1 MNESTEQFIKDA
13 FQTLYAGGQDEA
25 KAAAE
30 TLIKQNNINGY
41 NLLSECFLIDQ
52 DIPKAQAVV
61 QKALELF
68 PDNWQLWMKKANIE
82 TTMNDFDSAH
92 NSYKKALEF
101 DASDSE
107 LINLNITVLFCKENK
122 LDEALNHIQNSQRG
136 DYESEFTSLRYKI
149 LFSQG
154 KYSDMISAYEEEFGS
169 VEDLNQEDIFVNLSE
184 IYFYT
189 GKAYNE
195 LGINEKAKKLMLQA
209 VRTDFR
215 NNEAMEIY
223 RELCDNPSENAEIF
237 MHQIKRDHT
246 LIVSTLAESDEE
258 SIEYIKEIF
267 GSEID
272 IAESTKV
279 QNSEK
284 MKYRGLVEIQL

>member
-92 NSYKKALEF
+92 NSYKKSLEF

>member
-122 LDEALNHIQNSQRG
+122 LDEALDHIQNSQRG

-169 VEDLNQEDIFVNLSE
+169 AEDLNQEDIFVNLSE

-195 LGINEKAKKLMLQA
+195 LGINDKAKKLMLQA